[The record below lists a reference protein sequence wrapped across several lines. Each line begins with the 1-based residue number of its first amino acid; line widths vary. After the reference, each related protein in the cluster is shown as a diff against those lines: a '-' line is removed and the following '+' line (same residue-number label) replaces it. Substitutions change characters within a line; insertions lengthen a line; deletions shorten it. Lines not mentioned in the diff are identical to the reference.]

1 MFEAKAADS
10 IFVGKTSPLTYAS
23 SFDCVDFSVI
33 FFSKKS
39 FQIFRPRCYN
49 GEKYCLS
56 NKSCVPENETCDPTN
71 KNTCQSMEIFCIYRR
86 RCIAN
91 TTETRKTCA
100 PLVPYQT
107 DVPKADYELVSEN
120 RITIDTL
127 GHHIK
132 SLPIEEQPLVKQG
145 DVLGWISEGGE
156 LAFRSITPADG
167 AAFEFEYNSN
177 PVPGEKLLRSSNP
190 SMHHKHYI
198 MAAHY
203 VHAADFVIR
212 HFYQSTGVKHLTS
225 NVTQTVL
232 VAIDI
237 PVAGDVKMTHRGV
250 VNTHEAVVFGVPWHS
265 GSNVF
270 YIWDFGDGNK
280 LRTQVNSTNH
290 TYISS
295 GTYYVTLTVAN
306 SVNKINVA
314 SVIAVFDFIRGFK
327 FSKPIEAKAVGLMTE
342 IEWEAAEGTNI
353 TYVVDFGDGSQR
365 YEKVTALEASRNC
378 STTHLYSA
386 VGNYTVTVFAFN
398 LVGPNISISSQALV
412 EIPIS
417 EVEFTLPAAHVT
429 KNVFYAVGDLVTVH
443 RVVHNGTNVKCAFD
457 FKDGTQPRISTQF
470 STTHI
475 YKDTGTYKVEITCYN
490 AVNSVTRLLN
500 ATIVIQNL
508 ENITGL
514 TISAHPTTLGTDSE
528 ITVQMATGTIFFCTV
543 SFGDSESLQIDFS
556 HLGQI
561 LRHRYSEVG
570 SYNTSVNCNN
580 RLGSEENKLTL
591 DVDIPIKDV
600 TVTSDKRFIRVHE
613 NISVDVAVREGSR
626 IRYEWDFSDGSRYGA
641 YRTLAK
647 QDEFESTTHAFTED
661 GNFPVKVTVLN
672 SLFHVSMIL
681 PYTLVVEY
689 PVANIS
695 LSTNSP
701 IRLNPGQVTYHLSL
715 LANVTPP
722 TDAVCVW
729 NFDDES
735 SLTDSETFDISP
747 VQPYVRKHTFGHEGI
762 FTTSVNISNNVSSL
776 VLSAAIDVQE
786 LKEVSITARRLE
798 DGVLID
804 GFGGLKNFFRFNENV
819 FFNVTSQAKDLSY
832 EWDFADGSPLQV
844 TSEPYTSHVYSRSAT
859 YEVRVT
865 VDNILANMTATKHI
879 AIEEPVGKIS
889 ISSSYPTYKGDP
901 THFFILF
908 EEPGTDSC
916 LRLDFQDS
924 SVKLIG
930 EQRCRPP
937 VTFSNSSFHELRAN
951 QTRINVTHTYGS
963 MGAYPVKLT
972 AYNTVSKKVAST
984 LVNIT
989 SSPCDKPTVTI
1000 VGEDF
1005 KDPPEKIQ
1013 KSEML
1018 VLKHKVTYRCPVAAS
1033 LVFTWSAF
1041 IVTRDNP
1048 NNESIPLQLPVDQV
1062 RNVSVPA
1069 TADALRSADLI
1080 IKERKL
1086 PFAFIKFRLKLGFI
1100 GKDRNLSEIYDTY
1113 IVFIEVK
1120 RSDMSAVIRGME

>member
-1 MFEAKAADS
+1 
-10 IFVGKTSPLTYAS
+10 
-23 SFDCVDFSVI
+23 
-33 FFSKKS
+33 
-39 FQIFRPRCYN
+39 
-49 GEKYCLS
+49 
-56 NKSCVPENETCDPTN
+56 
-71 KNTCQSMEIFCIYRR
+71 MEIFCIYRR

-107 DVPKADYELVSEN
+107 DAPRADYELVSEN
-120 RITIDTL
+120 RIAIDTL

-132 SLPIEEQPLVKQG
+132 SLPIEEQPSVKQG

-156 LAFRSITPADG
+156 LALKTITPAEG

-177 PVPGEKLLRSSNP
+177 PVPGDKLLRSSNP

-212 HFYQSTGVKHLTS
+212 HLYQSTGVKHVTS

-237 PVAGDVKMTHRGV
+237 PVADDVTMTHRSI
-250 VNTHEAVVFGVPWHS
+250 VNTHDAVVFGVPWHS
-265 GSNVF
+265 GSNIS

-280 LRTQVNSTNH
+280 LRTQLNSTNH
-290 TYISS
+290 TYLSS

-306 SVNKINVA
+306 SVNQIILP

-327 FSKPIEAKAVGLMTE
+327 FSKPIEAKAVGLMSK

-353 TYVVDFGDGSQR
+353 TYVVDFGDGSLR
-365 YEKVTALEASRNC
+365 YEKVTTLEGSRKC

-412 EIPIS
+412 EIPVS
-417 EVEFTLPAAHVT
+417 EVEFSLPAAHVT
-429 KNVFYAVGDLVTVH
+429 QNVFFAVGDSVTVH
-443 RVVHNGTNVKCAFD
+443 RVVRNGTNVKCSFD
-457 FKDGTQPRISTQF
+457 FKDGTKPKVSTEY

-475 YKDTGTYKVEITCYN
+475 YNDIGTYKVEITCYN

-500 ATIVIQNL
+500 ATVVIQNL

-514 TISAHPTTLGTDSE
+514 TLSATPTTFGTDSE
-528 ITVQMATGTIFFCTV
+528 IIVQMATGTTFFCTV
-543 SFGDSESLQIDFS
+543 NFGDGETLQIDYT
-556 HLGQI
+556 HLEEV
-561 LRHRYSEVG
+561 LYHRYSEVG

-580 RLGSEENKLTL
+580 RLGSEENKLIL
-591 DVDIPIKDV
+591 DVDIPIRDV
-600 TVTSDKRFIRVHE
+600 TITSDKRFIRVHE
-613 NISVDVAVREGSR
+613 NISVDVTVREGSR
-626 IRYEWDFSDGSRYGA
+626 IKYVWDYSDGSKYSA
-641 YRTLAK
+641 YRDMAN
-647 QDEFESTTHAFTED
+647 QDEFESRTHAFTED
-661 GNFPVKVTVLN
+661 GNFPVKVTVSN
-672 SLFHVSMIL
+672 SLFPVSMVL
-681 PYTLVVEY
+681 PYPLVVEY
-689 PVANIS
+689 PVGNIS

-701 IRLNPGQVTYHLSL
+701 VRLNPGQVTYHLSL

-729 NFDDES
+729 NFDDGTG
-735 SLTDSETFDISP
+735 LTETFDISP
-747 VQPYVRKHTFGHEGI
+747 VRPYVQMHTFVQEGI
-762 FTTSVNISNNVSSL
+762 FTTSVNISNNISSL
-776 VLSAAIDVQE
+776 LLAADIDVQE

-804 GFGGLKNFFRFNENV
+804 GFGGSKNYFRSKENV
-819 FFNVTSQAKDLSY
+819 FFNVTSQAKDISY
-832 EWDFADGSPLQV
+832 EWDFGDGSPLHV
-844 TSEPYTSHVYSRSAT
+844 TSEPYKSHVYNRSAT

-865 VDNILANMTATKHI
+865 VENILANMSATKLI
-879 AIEEPVGKIS
+879 AIEKAVGKIS
-889 ISSSYPTYKGDP
+889 MNSSYPAYRGDP

-916 LRLDFQDS
+916 LSLDFHDS
-924 SVKLIG
+924 NLKLIG
-930 EQRCRPP
+930 EQRCRPS
-937 VTFSNSSFHELRAN
+937 VVFNNYTFHELTAN
-951 QTRINVTHTYGS
+951 QTRINVIHTYGN
-963 MGAYPVKLT
+963 MGLYPVKLT
-972 AYNTVSKKVAST
+972 AYNTVSKEVAST

-989 SSPCDKPTVTI
+989 SNPCDKPKVEI
-1000 VGEDF
+1000 VGEDS

-1013 KSEML
+1013 KSEIL
-1018 VLKHKVTYRCPVAAS
+1018 TLKHRVNYKCPVAAS

-1041 IVTRDNP
+1041 LVTRDNP
-1048 NNESIPLQLPVDQV
+1048 NNESIPLQLPVDHV
-1062 RNVSVPA
+1062 RILDVSA
-1069 TADALRSADLI
+1069 TADALRSADLL

-1086 PFAFIKFRLKLGFI
+1086 PFAYIKFSLKFGFI
-1100 GKDRNLSEIYDTY
+1100 GKDHNLSKIFDTY
-1113 IVFIEVK
+1113 SVWIEVK
-1120 RSDMSAVIRGME
+1120 RSDMFAVIRGMECRKSLPVDL

>member
-1 MFEAKAADS
+1 M
-10 IFVGKTSPLTYAS
+10 
-23 SFDCVDFSVI
+23 
-33 FFSKKS
+33 
-39 FQIFRPRCYN
+39 
-49 GEKYCLS
+49 
-56 NKSCVPENETCDPTN
+56 PENETCDPIN
-71 KNTCQSMEIFCIYRR
+71 KNKCKPMEIFCIYRR
-86 RCIAN
+86 RCIEN

-107 DVPKADYELVSEN
+107 NVPRADYELVSEN
-120 RITIDTL
+120 RIMIDTL

-132 SLPIEEQPLVKQG
+132 SLPIEEQPSVKQG

-156 LAFRSITPADG
+156 LAFRSITPAYG

-177 PVPGEKLLRSSNP
+177 PVPGDKLLRSSNP

-203 VHAADFVIR
+203 VHAADFVIK
-212 HFYQSTGVKHLTS
+212 HLYQSTGVKHVTS

-237 PVAGDVKMTHRGV
+237 PVAGEVEMTHRST
-250 VNTHEAVVFGVPWHS
+250 VNTHDPLVFDVSWHS
-265 GSNVF
+265 GSNIS

-280 LRTQVNSTNH
+280 LRTQVNSTKH

-295 GTYYVTLTVAN
+295 GTYYITLTVAN
-306 SVNKINVA
+306 SVSKINVG
-314 SVIAVFDFIRGFK
+314 SVIAVFDFISGFR

-342 IEWEAAEGTNI
+342 IEWETAKGTNI
-353 TYVVDFGDGSQR
+353 TYVVDFGDGRQR
-365 YEKVTALEASRNC
+365 YEKVTTLEASRKC
-378 STTHLYSA
+378 FTAHLYSA

-417 EVEFTLPAAHVT
+417 EVEFSLPAAHVT
-429 KNVFYAVGDLVTVH
+429 QNIFYAVGDLVTIH

-475 YKDTGTYKVEITCYN
+475 YKDIGTYQVEITCYN

-500 ATIVIQNL
+500 ANIVIQNL

-514 TISAHPTTLGTDSE
+514 NISTNPTTFGTDSE
-528 ITVQMATGTIFFCTV
+528 ITVQMATGTTFFCTV
-543 SFGDSESLQIDFS
+543 SFGDNETLQIDFS
-556 HLGQI
+556 HLGQV

-570 SYNTSVNCNN
+570 SYNIFVNCSN
-580 RLGSEENKLTL
+580 RLGSEEHQLIL

-600 TVTSDKRFIRVHE
+600 TVTSDKRFIQVHE

-626 IRYEWDFSDGSRYGA
+626 MRYEWDFSDGSRYSA
-641 YRTLAK
+641 YRALAK
-647 QDEFESTTHAFTED
+647 QDEFKSRTHAFTED

-672 SLFHVSMIL
+672 SLFPVSVIL
-681 PYTLVVEY
+681 PYPLVVEY

-701 IRLNPGQVTYHLSL
+701 IRLNPGQVTYRLRL

-722 TDAVCVW
+722 TNAVCVW
-729 NFDDES
+729 NFGDGS
-735 SLTDSETFDISP
+735 SLTGRETFDISP
-747 VQPYVRKHTFGHEGI
+747 GQPYVRNHTFDKEGN
-762 FTTSVNISNNVSSL
+762 FTTSVNISNNVSSV
-776 VLSAAIDVQE
+776 VLSAPVDVQE
-786 LKEVSITARRLE
+786 LEEVSITARRLE
-798 DGVLID
+798 DGMLID
-804 GFGGLKNFFRFNENV
+804 GFGGLKNYFRFNENV

-832 EWDFADGSPLQV
+832 KWDFADGSPLHV
-844 TSEPYTSHVYSRSAT
+844 TSEPYTSHVYNRSAT
-859 YEVRVT
+859 YEVKVT
-865 VDNILANMTATKHI
+865 VVNILANMNATKHI
-879 AIEEPVGKIS
+879 AIEKPVGKIS
-889 ISSSYPTYKGDP
+889 ISSSYPAYKGDP

-924 SVKLIG
+924 SMKLIG
-930 EQRCRPP
+930 EQRCKPS
-937 VTFSNSSFHELRAN
+937 VLFSNSTFHELSAN

-963 MGAYPVKLT
+963 MGAFLVKLT
-972 AYNTVSKKVAST
+972 AYNTVSKEIAIT

-989 SSPCDKPTVTI
+989 GSPCDEPTVTI
-1000 VGEDF
+1000 VGEDL
-1005 KDPPEKIQ
+1005 KDPPERIQ
-1013 KSEML
+1013 KSEIL
-1018 VLKHKVTYRCPVAAS
+1018 ILKHKVTYRCPVAAS

-1048 NNESIPLQLPVDQV
+1048 NDDSIPLQLPVDQV
-1062 RNVSVPA
+1062 RIVNVPA
-1069 TADALRSADLI
+1069 TADDLRSADLQ

-1086 PFAFIKFRLKLGFI
+1086 PFAYIKFRLKLGFI
-1100 GKDRNLSEIYDTY
+1100 GKDRDLSEIYDTY
-1113 IVFIEVK
+1113 IAFIEVK
-1120 RSDMSAVIRGME
+1120 RSDMFAVIRGME

>member
-1 MFEAKAADS
+1 
-10 IFVGKTSPLTYAS
+10 
-23 SFDCVDFSVI
+23 
-33 FFSKKS
+33 
-39 FQIFRPRCYN
+39 
-49 GEKYCLS
+49 
-56 NKSCVPENETCDPTN
+56 
-71 KNTCQSMEIFCIYRR
+71 MEIFCIYRR

-107 DVPKADYELVSEN
+107 DVPRADYELVSEN

-132 SLPIEEQPLVKQG
+132 SLSIEDQPSVKQG

-156 LAFRSITPADG
+156 LAFRSVTPADG

-190 SMHHKHYI
+190 SMHHRHYI

-203 VHAADFVIR
+203 VHAADFVLR
-212 HFYQSTGVKHLTS
+212 HLYQSTGVKHVTS

-237 PVAGDVKMTHRGV
+237 PVADDVKMTHRDV
-250 VNTHEAVVFGVPWHS
+250 AYTHDPVVFGVPGHS
-265 GSNVF
+265 GSNVS

-280 LRTQVNSTNH
+280 LRTQVNSTDH

-306 SVNKINVA
+306 SVNKITIG
-314 SVIAVFDFIRGFK
+314 SVIAVFDFIEGFR
-327 FSKPIEAKAVGLMTE
+327 FSKPIEAKAVGLMTV
-342 IEWEAAEGTNI
+342 IEWETAKGTNI
-353 TYVVDFGDGSQR
+353 TYVVDFADGSPR
-365 YEKVTALEASRNC
+365 YEKITALEASRNC

-417 EVEFTLPAAHVT
+417 EVEFSLPAAHVT
-429 KNVFYAVGDLVTVH
+429 RNVFYAVGDLVTIH
-443 RVVHNGTNVKCAFD
+443 RVVHNGTNVKCSFD
-457 FKDGTQPRISTQF
+457 FKDGTQPIISTQF
-470 STTHI
+470 NTSHI
-475 YKDTGTYKVEITCYN
+475 YNDIGTYKVEITCYN
-490 AVNSVTRLLN
+490 AVNSVTRLLDAN
-500 ATIVIQNL
+500 IVIQNL

-514 TISAHPTTLGTDSE
+514 TINANATKFGTDSE
-528 ITVQMATGTIFFCTV
+528 IIIQMATGTTFFCTV
-543 SFGDSESLQIDFS
+543 NFGDNEALQIDFT
-556 HLGQI
+556 HLGQV

-570 SYNTSVNCNN
+570 SYNISVNCSN
-580 RLGSEENKLTL
+580 RLGSEENKLIL

-613 NISVDVAVREGSR
+613 NISIDVAVKEGSR
-626 IRYEWDFSDGSRYGA
+626 IRYVWDFSDGSRYGA

-647 QDEFESTTHAFTED
+647 QDEFDWKTHAFTED
-661 GNFPVKVTVLN
+661 GNFPVRVTVFN
-672 SLFHVSMIL
+672 SLFSVSMVL
-681 PYTLVVEY
+681 PYPLVVEY

-715 LANVTPP
+715 LDNVKPP

-729 NFDDES
+729 NFGDGS

-747 VQPYVRKHTFGHEGI
+747 VQPYIRKHTIEQEGT
-762 FTTSVNISNNVSSL
+762 FTTSVNISNNVSSI
-776 VLSAAIDVQE
+776 VLTTPIDVQK
-786 LKEVSITARRLE
+786 LKEVSITARRHE

-804 GFGGLKNFFRFNENV
+804 GFGGLKNYFRCNENV
-819 FFNVTSQAKDLSY
+819 FFNATSQPKDISY
-832 EWDFADGSPLQV
+832 EWDFADGSPLHV
-844 TSEPYTSHVYSRSAT
+844 TSEPYTSHVYNRSAT

-865 VDNILANMTATKHI
+865 VDNILANMTATQPI
-879 AIEEPVGKIS
+879 AVEKPVGKIS
-889 ISSSYPTYKGDP
+889 ISSSYPTYRGDP
-901 THFFILF
+901 IHFFILF
-908 EEPGTDSC
+908 EEHGTDSC

-924 SVKLIG
+924 SMMLIG
-930 EQRCRPP
+930 EQRCRPS
-937 VTFSNSSFHELRAN
+937 VLFRNSTFHELSAN
-951 QTRINVTHTYGS
+951 QTRINVTHTYDS

-972 AYNTVSKKVAST
+972 AYNTVSKEVAST

-989 SSPCDKPTVTI
+989 SNPCDKPTVKI

-1005 KDPPEKIQ
+1005 KDPPEKIE
-1013 KSEML
+1013 KSEIL
-1018 VLKHKVTYRCPVAAS
+1018 ILKHKVTYWCPVAAR

-1041 IVTRDNP
+1041 IVTRDDP
-1048 NNESIPLQLPVDQV
+1048 NNDSIPLQLPVDQV
-1062 RNVSVPA
+1062 RNISVPA
-1069 TADALRSADLI
+1069 TADALRSADLL

-1086 PFAFIKFRLKLGFI
+1086 PFAYIKFRLKVGFI
-1100 GKDRNLSEIYDTY
+1100 GTDRDLSETY
-1113 IVFIEVK
+1113 RTYNVFIDVK
-1120 RSDMSAVIRGME
+1120 RSDMFAVIRGME